1 MPRPPARH
9 LPCHTLLPAQ
19 IDSFDTTAPQKAK
32 GTVFGEQCTCY
43 TQCTCP
49 GCPTCYASC
58 NGTCD
63 ASCNG
68 TCGATCDASCYGS
81 CDYSCNCTYEAS
93 CNGQTCPT
101 AQGPRELCRYDC
113 EVW

>member
-1 MPRPPARH
+1 MKKLRLKLDDLR
-9 LPCHTLLPAQ
+9 

-63 ASCNG
+63 ATCNG
-68 TCGATCDASCYGS
+68 TCAVRAMPHAEALATGVADAR
-81 CDYSCNCTYEAS
+81 TRHRA
-93 CNGQTCPT
+93 T
-101 AQGPRELCRYDC
+101 ARPVLRRRPRPGRECAWIAGRG
-113 EVW
+113 